1 MECIPKTETLNFT
14 IFLQGSVDG
23 GRLQGADHLHIFFFD
38 GRPAGFPQ
46 DLAVT
51 NWEYGESG
59 DGTQGHYT
67 FHGI

>member
-1 MECIPKTETLNFT
+1 MECIPKTGTLNFT

-51 NWEYGESG
+51 N
-59 DGTQGHYT
+59 
-67 FHGI
+67 